1 MTGRRQIHLV
11 ALLALGLAIIWA
23 APSPATTA
31 QTATATTLTWQ
42 DLVPTSVD
50 ALLDPF
56 EHLSDDQFFDLQTL
70 ARLSAMGL
78 VVAREVH
85 TPEGA
90 EIKEVNAQTVGAL
103 DGQLV
108 RLPGFVLPLT
118 DNGAAGDEFLLAP
131 YVGACIYTPP
141 PPPNQMVLVVPAGGY
156 KAENLFEPV
165 WVTGRLTATA
175 TRRDLFLVD
184 GSRTLDIGY
193 HLATGAITAY
203 DP

>member
-1 MTGRRQIHLV
+1 MIAVGLAPF
-11 ALLALGLAIIWA
+11 ALLERFMAF
-23 APSPATTA
+23 
-31 QTATATTLTWQ
+31 
-42 DLVPTSVD
+42 V
-50 ALLDPF
+50 
-56 EHLSDDQFFDLQTL
+56 
-70 ARLSAMGL
+70 
-78 VVAREVH
+78 
-85 TPEGA
+85 A

-118 DNGAAGDEFLLAP
+118 NTGTAGDEFLLVP
-131 YVGACIYTPP
+131 HVGACIHTP

-165 WVTGRLTATA
+165 WVTGRLTAT
-175 TRRDLFLVD
+175 RRDLFPVD

-193 HLATGAITAY
+193 HLATGAITTY

>member
-1 MTGRRQIHLV
+1 
-11 ALLALGLAIIWA
+11 
-23 APSPATTA
+23 
-31 QTATATTLTWQ
+31 
-42 DLVPTSVD
+42 
-50 ALLDPF
+50 
-56 EHLSDDQFFDLQTL
+56 
-70 ARLSAMGL
+70 
-78 VVAREVH
+78 
-85 TPEGA
+85 
-90 EIKEVNAQTVGAL
+90 
-103 DGQLV
+103 LV

-118 DNGAAGDEFLLAP
+118 DNGAAGDEFLLVP
-131 YVGACIYTPP
+131 YVGACIHTPP

>member
-31 QTATATTLTWQ
+31 QTATAKTLTWQ

-50 ALLDPF
+50 ALVDPF

-90 EIKEVNAQTVGAL
+90 AIVKRMPAPPALRCSRCWTVSW
-103 DGQLV
+103 
-108 RLPGFVLPLT
+108 PL
-118 DNGAAGDEFLLAP
+118 
-131 YVGACIYTPP
+131 
-141 PPPNQMVLVVPAGGY
+141 
-156 KAENLFEPV
+156 
-165 WVTGRLTATA
+165 
-175 TRRDLFLVD
+175 
-184 GSRTLDIGY
+184 
-193 HLATGAITAY
+193 
-203 DP
+203 